1 MANASTYGLQSA
13 IFTNDLRSVMAAS
26 MKLEV
31 GTVIINHHTAMR
43 IESLPF
49 GGRKMSG
56 NGSREGFMETLKDMS
71 ETKTIVIKNAYEI
84 YAPA

>member
-1 MANASTYGLQSA
+1 MN
-13 IFTNDLRSVMAAS
+13 AS

-31 GTVIINHHTAMR
+31 GTVIINHQTAMR

-56 NGSREGFMETLKDMS
+56 NGGREGYMNTLKDMS
-71 ETKTIVIKNAYEI
+71 STKTIVIKNAYQI
-84 YAPA
+84 YS